1 MLLIWL
7 LKKFW
12 YAATRKLIFD
22 ETIALLTSVQ
32 DARNIP
38 EIMRQKMRSLNSN
51 IKADFICKNSSGT
64 PVLTVGGESSQKLP
78 PTHLESPTGKH
89 ATTGRVAFQKT
100 NERDAAQG
108 SPDKRSRIRS
118 KTFTLGKGESFVKK
132 QKGDRSDT
140 SSGLLR
146 LKETPELLSVK
157 PLQTMV
163 TGIGSLGR
171 SLKQTAL
178 PNDFVTYLRKVQ
190 KPEIVEVEK
199 IHKLRLLLRN
209 ETVSWVNTFIENGG
223 MIEIVELVYRILE
236 IEWR

>member
-1 MLLIWL
+1 MQPCENDYEEIL
-7 LKKFW
+7 
-12 YAATRKLIFD
+12 
-22 ETIALLTSVQ
+22 ALLTSIQ

-51 IKADFICKNSSGT
+51 IKADFIRKNSSSA
-64 PVLTVGGESSQKLP
+64 PVLTVGGEASQKLP
-78 PTHLESPTGKH
+78 PTPLESPTGEH
-89 ATTGRVAFQKT
+89 ATTGRVAFEKA
-100 NERDAAQG
+100 NEHDIAQS

-118 KTFTLGKGESFVKK
+118 KTFTLGKGESLAKK

-157 PLQTMV
+157 PLQSMV

-171 SLKQTAL
+171 SLKQPAL
-178 PNDFVTYLRKVQ
+178 PYDFVTYLRKVQ
-190 KPEIVEVEK
+190 KPEVVEVER

-209 ETVSWVNTFIENGG
+209 ETVSWVNTFIESGG
-223 MIEIVELVYRILE
+223 MVEIMELVYRILE